1 MWHTEPK
8 SALMLLA
15 LECLYRPL
23 AYHMNHLIQGT
34 CSAYYGSATFWTHID
49 MFP

>member
-1 MWHTEPK
+1 MQKEPG
-8 SALMLLA
+8 LLA
-15 LECLYRPL
+15 LVSYMPL
-23 AYHMNHLIQGT
+23 ATGIHKGHLIQGT